1 MSAEE
6 DKKMKKL
13 LKKILTKIYVTL
25 IGEEIECYST
35 VITRKGKVYVLTVEE
50 YHSTYELV
58 EELKKRVGVEVYQA
72 EPYEDKEVKVN
83 GPAQILVV
91 VD

>member
-1 MSAEE
+1 MVYE
-6 DKKMKKL
+6 DKKFEETPEELIARKK
-13 LKKILTKIYVTL
+13 KEIYKRACS
-25 IGEEIECYST
+25 IEI
-35 VITRKGKVYVLTVEE
+35 
-50 YHSTYELV
+50 HSTYELV
-58 EELKKRVGVEVYQA
+58 EELKKRAGVEVYQA

>member
-1 MSAEE
+1 M
-6 DKKMKKL
+6 
-13 LKKILTKIYVTL
+13 
-25 IGEEIECYST
+25 
-35 VITRKGKVYVLTVEE
+35 TRKEKLESLINGNFTEKDIKVRLVYSKSTRQKQLRNI
-50 YHSTYELV
+50 STYELV
-58 EELKKRVGVEVYQA
+58 EELKKRAGVEVYQA

>member
-1 MSAEE
+1 M
-6 DKKMKKL
+6 
-13 LKKILTKIYVTL
+13 
-25 IGEEIECYST
+25 
-35 VITRKGKVYVLTVEE
+35 TRKEKLESLINGNFTEKDIKVRLVYPKSTRQKQLRNI
-50 YHSTYELV
+50 STYELV
-58 EELKKRVGVEVYQA
+58 EELKKRAGVEVYQA

>member
-1 MSAEE
+1 
-6 DKKMKKL
+6 MKKL
-13 LKKILTKIYVTL
+13 LIKILTKIYVTL
-25 IGEEIECYST
+25 ISEEIECYST
-35 VITRKGKVYVLTVEE
+35 MSTYKGKVYVLTVEE

-58 EELKKRVGVEVYQA
+58 EELKKRAGVEVYQA